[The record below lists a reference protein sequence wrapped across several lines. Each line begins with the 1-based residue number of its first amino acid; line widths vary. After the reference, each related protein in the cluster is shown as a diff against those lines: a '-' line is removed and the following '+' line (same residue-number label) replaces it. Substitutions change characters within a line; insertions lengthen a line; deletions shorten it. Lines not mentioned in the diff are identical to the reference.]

1 MGEYSPATVFHDR
14 SARLETTLADMNEAL
29 ASLRYLPDPD
39 YNGFDELVIT
49 VWDNGNSADVP
60 NYALTD
66 AGTFSANVTK
76 ASTTFAALNDQLQ
89 VQEEVQ
95 DVYLR
100 GVGNVVTNRI
110 HITVLP
116 ANDKPYVRMND
127 TLQVGT
133 GSLCMVSLSPCCGLC
148 GFPLPFSPPP
158 PFPPPRCALC
168 CARAACAERVGGR
181 GPPPCGHSH

>member
-1 MGEYSPATVFHDR
+1 MGEYSPATVFSDR

-39 YNGFDELVIT
+39 YNGFDELVVT

-66 AGTFSANVTK
+66 AGTFSANVTR
-76 ASTTFAALNDQLQ
+76 ADTTFGPLDGQVQLQ
-89 VQEEVQ
+89 QQVQ
-95 DVYLR
+95 DVFLR

-116 ANDKPYVRMND
+116 ANDKPYVRMNQ
-127 TLQVGT
+127 TLQVTPRG
-133 GSLCMVSLSPCCGLC
+133 GAFACASHLCPCCNV
-148 GFPLPFSPPP
+148 
-158 PFPPPRCALC
+158 R
-168 CARAACAERVGGR
+168 GGV
-181 GPPPCGHSH
+181 